1 MDAEGSGSTLS
12 WHKDE
17 VVADWSEAIKTA
29 RKRLMVSSTRS
40 RIDFL
45 TDELLP
51 LAKDPGVSLHPRCMM
66 ILIMDI

>member
-1 MDAEGSGSTLS
+1 MDVEGSGSTLS

-17 VVADWSEAIKTA
+17 VAADWSDAIKTA
-29 RKRLMVSSTRS
+29 RKRLMVSSTRA

-51 LAKDPGVSLHPRCMM
+51 LAKNPGMLLHPWRMI
-66 ILIMDI
+66 ILIMNM